1 MGQQILKIKDL
12 KKNYPGGFGLNI
24 GELSLGEDKTLVLI
38 GPNGSG
44 KSTLIKLINLLEEPD
59 EGQII
64 FNGADILKSGKEKP
78 LYRKMMAAVFQEPL
92 LYDMSVYNNIILGL
106 NLRKIKIK
114 DKKEVIDYL
123 VEKLQ
128 LNKLLLR
135 NPKSLSGGEQQRVA
149 LARAL
154 VLEPKLLLLDEPLAN
169 IDQLSREELRKDL
182 FGVLK
187 DMGRSILYVT
197 HDRNEAMMLAD
208 DIAVINKGKIE
219 QSGSRG
225 DVFGKPA
232 NEFVAKFVGI
242 ESLLEGI
249 VMENVYNVCRVKI
262 NGTSIFAVSG
272 FCPGQHVTAAVRPE
286 DVTLYSA
293 DNIKSKNTADS
304 YFKSSSA
311 LNLLSGRITE
321 IQDSGIFKK
330 IEVDCGFK
338 MISFVTANSIE
349 RMDLKAG
356 KEVNASFKASSVH
369 LFEK

>member
-1 MGQQILKIKDL
+1 MGRQILEIKNL
-12 KKNYPGGFGLNI
+12 KKNYPGAFDLSIDSFSI
-24 GELSLGEDKTLVLI
+24 GSDTTCVLI

-92 LYDMSVYNNIILGL
+92 LYNMSVYNNIILGL

-114 DKKEVIDYL
+114 EKKQVFDYL
-123 VEKLQ
+123 IEKLH
-128 LNKLLLR
+128 LEKLLLR
-135 NPKSLSGGEQQRVA
+135 NPKSLSGGEQQRVS
-149 LARAL
+149 LARSL
-154 VLEPKLLLLDEPLAN
+154 VLEPELLLLDEPLAN
-169 IDQLSREELRKDL
+169 IDQLSREGLRKDL

-208 DIAVINKGKIE
+208 YISVINKGKIE
-219 QSGSRG
+219 QSGSRA
-225 DVFGKPA
+225 DVFTKPA

-242 ESLLEGI
+242 ESLIEGI
-249 VMENVYNVCRVKI
+249 VIENKDNVCRVKI
-262 NGTSIFAVSG
+262 NGSSIFAVSG
-272 FCPGQHVTAAVRPE
+272 FCPGQAVTAAIRPE
-286 DVTLYSA
+286 DVTLYS
-293 DNIKSKNTADS
+293 DETVGPGYGPDSYSKN
-304 YFKSSSA
+304 SSA
-311 LNLLSGRITE
+311 LNLLKGRILE
-321 IQDSGIFKK
+321 VQDFGFFKK

-338 MISFVTANSIE
+338 LISFVTANSIE
-349 RMDLKAG
+349 RMGLMAG
-356 KEVNASFKASSVH
+356 KRIKASFKASSVH